1 MGVQRAFKV
10 FAFARRHARRVM
22 QVGGLLLIAVGIM
35 QVSGI
40 WAALIIHLQVLVAGW
55 QTPL

>member
-1 MGVQRAFKV
+1 
-10 FAFARRHARRVM
+10 M
-22 QVGGLLLIAVGIM
+22 QVGGLLLIVVGVM

-40 WAALIIHLQVLVAGW
+40 WAALIAQLQGLVANW